1 MGKHDG
7 RLVSIVDD
15 DASLRRSLRNLLMS
29 VGLRVE
35 TFESAEAFLDSVHRE
50 NTGCMVLD
58 LRMPGMSGLDLL
70 RHLAARGTRIPVII
84 LTAYRDD
91 ETRRR
96 SLEAGA
102 VEFLEKPF
110 ESAAHDERQERSV
123 DDVRRR
129 AARRYCH
136 ACGIATRGREVRI
149 TCVAQKGERQEFR

>member
-1 MGKHDG
+1 MGKHDR

-70 RHLAARGTRIPVII
+70 RHLAARGTRIP
-84 LTAYRDD
+84 
-91 ETRRR
+91 
-96 SLEAGA
+96 
-102 VEFLEKPF
+102 
-110 ESAAHDERQERSV
+110 
-123 DDVRRR
+123 
-129 AARRYCH
+129 
-136 ACGIATRGREVRI
+136 
-149 TCVAQKGERQEFR
+149 